1 MNLKLQKLISL
12 FNERKNFFNNHP
24 NAYRF
29 MTDTVGQGL
38 PEGTEIEIMVK
49 KPDAQ
54 PEKVRIK
61 VDKIDKKFVD
71 NFSDIV
77 KK

>member
-54 PEKVRIK
+54 PEKVKIK

>member
-24 NAYRF
+24 DAYRF

-54 PEKVRIK
+54 PEKVKIK